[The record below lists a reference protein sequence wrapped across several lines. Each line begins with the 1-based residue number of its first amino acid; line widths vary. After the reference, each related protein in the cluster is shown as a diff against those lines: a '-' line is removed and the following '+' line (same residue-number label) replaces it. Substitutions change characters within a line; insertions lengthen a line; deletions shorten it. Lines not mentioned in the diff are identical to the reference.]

1 MSTGEINR
9 HKLYAKLTILA
20 ALLIIIVTSFTIY
33 KQSELI
39 NLFII
44 PYFVVTIPLSILD
57 NLPIKSTMYSHRIKV
72 ILIFSPVLS
81 ALLFF
86 ILLTILRYTVFHK
99 LDDFPYIEIF
109 ASSFAFLLYYILN
122 FVYEYVCKILA
133 KIYKFI
139 LG

>member
-33 KQSELI
+33 KQLELI

-109 ASSFAFLLYYILN
+109 ASSFAFLLYYISN